1 MLEIFILGFIVP
13 LITICFLFCK
23 YYFFRIYVVSLEHQF
38 WAYIIFYF
46 FLGTFYFVVGSLT
59 YFYLE
64 VICFQYVVGV
74 TAFFLDGRYRGYM
87 AFALVPLVLIIV
99 EQVNG
104 VYSPVTIV
112 YVFLVMIASI
122 IFCELINFLTDIDLF
137 SKYAASLV
145 VTNIVSPIL
154 LNTEWKTY
162 LRMSTSDVYLP
173 VLIGTVI
180 ILWFVYGYSAA
191 LQRKE
196 VQILELR
203 YEATY
208 DGLTDLLNY
217 ASFSNYVTNADEEK
231 DPQHHVV
238 VMLDID
244 NFKQIN
250 DKFGHLEGN
259 NVIRFFS
266 TSLKIFFN
274 KNCSKDFEVYRFGG
288 EEFCILFKDQ
298 NIQDCFELM
307 MRFQENLASKDFV
320 TDKKQVI
327 NVTFS
332 GGVAE
337 ADEFTEIEKAV
348 KKADMALYLAK
359 KTGRGQI
366 VCPDCE
372 I

>member
-1 MLEIFILGFIVP
+1 MLEILILGFIVP

-23 YYFFRIYVVSLEHQF
+23 YYFFKIYVVSLEHQV
-38 WAYIIFYF
+38 WAYVIFYF
-46 FLGTFYFVVGSLT
+46 FLGAFYFVVGSLT

-64 VICFQYVVGV
+64 IICFQYVVGI

-87 AFALVPLVLIIV
+87 AFVLVPLVLIAV
-99 EQVNG
+99 EYVNG
-104 VYSPVTIV
+104 VYSAATVE
-112 YVFLVMIASI
+112 YFFWLMIASI
-122 IFCELINFLTDIDLF
+122 AFCELINFLNDIDLF

-154 LNTEWKTY
+154 ISSEWRTY
-162 LRMSTSDVYLP
+162 FGMSTDNVYLP
-173 VLIGTVI
+173 ILIGSVI

-217 ASFSNYVTNADEEK
+217 NSFSDYVSSADNKKPE
-231 DPQHHVV
+231 HHVA
-238 VMLDID
+238 VMMDID

-250 DKFGHLEGN
+250 DSYGHLEGN

-274 KNCSKDFEVYRFGG
+274 KNFPQNAEVYRFGG
-288 EEFCILFKDQ
+288 EEFCVLFKEKD
-298 NIQDCFELM
+298 IRECFELM
-307 MRFQENLASKDFV
+307 LRFQEDLASKSFV
-320 TDKKQVI
+320 TDKNEIVK
-327 NVTFS
+327 VTFS
-332 GGVAE
+332 GGVTE
-337 ADEFTEIEKAV
+337 ADEFTEIKKAV

>member
-1 MLEIFILGFIVP
+1 M
-13 LITICFLFCK
+13 
-23 YYFFRIYVVSLEHQF
+23 
-38 WAYIIFYF
+38 
-46 FLGTFYFVVGSLT
+46 VG
-59 YFYLE
+59 
-64 VICFQYVVGV
+64 I

-87 AFALVPLVLIIV
+87 AFVLVPLVLIAV
-99 EQVNG
+99 EYVNG
-104 VYSPVTIV
+104 VYSAATVE
-112 YVFLVMIASI
+112 YFFLVMIASI
-122 IFCELINFLTDIDLF
+122 VFCELINFLNDIDLF
-137 SKYAASLV
+137 AKYAASLV

-154 LNTEWKTY
+154 ISSEWKTY
-162 LRMSTSDVYLP
+162 LGMSTDNVYLP
-173 VLIGTVI
+173 ILIGSVI
-180 ILWFVYGYSAA
+180 ILCFVYGYSAA

-217 ASFSNYVTNADEEK
+217 DSFSDYVSSADNKKPE
-231 DPQHHVV
+231 HHVA
-238 VMLDID
+238 VMMDID

-250 DKFGHLEGN
+250 DSYGHLEGN

-274 KNCSKDFEVYRFGG
+274 KNFPQNAEVYRFGG
-288 EEFCILFKDQ
+288 EEFCVLFKEKD
-298 NIQDCFELM
+298 IRECFELM
-307 MRFQENLASKDFV
+307 LRFQEDLASKSFV
-320 TDKKQVI
+320 TDKNEIVK
-327 NVTFS
+327 VTFS

-366 VCPDCE
+366 VKFNDDLNKMR
-372 I
+372 IAKVLN